1 MFFSK
6 KKKIKELT
14 DTGKTL
20 AITAGVIFGISV
32 GTSASMAAYEIA
44 DKICGNTKENNK

>member
-14 DTGKTL
+14 DAGKTI
-20 AITAGVIFGISV
+20 AITAGVIFGV
-32 GTSASMAAYEIA
+32 GVGCSATVTTYEIA
-44 DKICGNTKENNK
+44 DKICGKKEQK